1 MRARVNGRTVQDGT
15 TADMIFPVVELIA
28 FISRQTTLV
37 PGDVIAT
44 GTPAGVGVSRDPQVL
59 LRAGDVVEVEIG
71 GVGTLRNVLVPA
83 DAR

>member
-1 MRARVNGRTVQDGT
+1 VRARVNGRTVQDGT